1 MNLKEIEYIVTLAQE
16 QKLTRAAEKLFIT
29 PSALTQQ
36 VTNLE
41 KRLGLPLFYRSRN
54 GWLPTEAGS
63 IYLQSAREI
72 LQIRQKT
79 DKRLQDLADS
89 RQGTLNV
96 GITSEHGSSTF
107 THIYPAFHKQYSEV
121 TINIYETNVRSQQQM
136 LASCELDLGI
146 MTLSRHQQTED
157 VYIPLANEE
166 IVLAVPSLH
175 PACHL
180 AVPTAQ
186 SPYPELN
193 PDNIRHEPFAMMYNS
208 PPCMKSSARPFRN
221 MIFPRK
227 PCFTPSA
234 LLPPWKWYRPASAAV
249 LFRAFLPQAP
259 GREVSQMYHSSH
271 FPPIPPGRSMPA
283 IKKAV
288 ISLPLPSISYNS
300 PGSTGAN
307 WHSE

>member
-193 PDNIRHEPFAMMYNS
+193 PDNIRHEPFAMMYKQS
-208 PPCMKSSARPFRN
+208 
-221 MIFPRK
+221 
-227 PCFTPSA
+227 T
-234 LLPPWKWYRPASAAV
+234 
-249 LFRAFLPQAP
+249 
-259 GREVSQMYHSSH
+259 MYE
-271 FPPIPPGRSMPA
+271 
-283 IKKAV
+283 V
-288 ISLPLPSISYNS
+288 ISQTFQEYDFSPETLFYAQRSVTALEMVSAGICCSVVPSFFAAGAWQRSFPNVSFFSFPSHPTWTINASYKK
-300 PGSTGAN
+300 GSYLTATAQYFIQLAREYWGELAL
-307 WHSE
+307 